1 MEFAQDLP
9 EPTPVRRPPRARAP
23 KISPPEE
30 NFPPAPL
37 PDGIQDFAESEQILD
52 FSEEAIPPRRLGF
65 AAPLDLAMPILAV
78 AFVLFLFSQ
87 VLALRQTTSAMTW
100 RIENLD
106 RQAVAL
112 KGVRNDA
119 ADLFKKR
126 QGLVE
131 ETQRVSISYNAFL
144 TELIQLAQ
152 TDKDARSVVEKF
164 NIKSSPPAQP
174 ATAAK
179 K

>member
-1 MEFAQDLP
+1 MRQ
-9 EPTPVRRPPRARAP
+9 
-23 KISPPEE
+23 
-30 NFPPAPL
+30 
-37 PDGIQDFAESEQILD
+37 
-52 FSEEAIPPRRLGF
+52 
-65 AAPLDLAMPILAV
+65 AA
-78 AFVLFLFSQ
+78 
-87 VLALRQTTSAMTW
+87 SAMTW

-126 QGLVE
+126 QGLAE
-131 ETQRVSISYNAFL
+131 ETQRVSNSYNALL
-144 TELIQLAQ
+144 TELLQLAQ
-152 TDKDARSVVEKF
+152 NDKDARSVVEKF